1 MPHEPLTTLGEWSP
15 ENYSPFVGDPVAQYL
30 HRLHHGRAPSP
41 FGVLL
46 ETARGFASALE
57 ADPVA
62 WEIVE
67 GCYLES
73 LQELR
78 KSLGGMRRESV
89 RTRAD
94 AGGFGGTYADERSR
108 KWTRGAINPATG
120 DRMYLRIPG
129 TMRTPSRFQGPK
141 EHPRELVRSVGR
153 VLRAGVGFPR
163 VHAIFERGRMEPVYL
178 FGDATARHTAAVE
191 HISTLPR
198 RRGRPANPWTV
209 SLDWDRAE
217 VARRK
222 YAP

>member
-1 MPHEPLTTLGEWSP
+1 MPHEPLTALGEWSP

-30 HRLHHGRAPSP
+30 YHLHHGRAPSP
-41 FGVLL
+41 FGALL

-62 WEIVE
+62 WGVVE
-67 GCYLES
+67 RCYLES

-78 KSLGGMRRESV
+78 KSLGSLQRSSYH
-89 RTRAD
+89 
-94 AGGFGGTYADERSR
+94 AGVCADERSR

-129 TMRTPSRFQGPK
+129 SVRAPSRFQGPK

-153 VLRAGVGFPR
+153 ALRAGVGFPR
-163 VHAIFERGRMEPVYL
+163 VHAIFERGRMEAVYL
-178 FGDATARHTAAVE
+178 FGDATALHTAAVE

-209 SLDWDRAE
+209 SLDWDRVE